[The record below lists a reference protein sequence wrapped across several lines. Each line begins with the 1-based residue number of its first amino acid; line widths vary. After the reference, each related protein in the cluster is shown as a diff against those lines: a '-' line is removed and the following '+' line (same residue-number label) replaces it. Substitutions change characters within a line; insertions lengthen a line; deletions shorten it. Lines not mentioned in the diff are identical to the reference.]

1 MRRLPDFELRQPD
14 TVEAAAE
21 TLADHVPDA
30 MLVAGGTD
38 LYPKLKRRQFT
49 PDVLVS
55 IDGLDELRGVEAD
68 GPDVVIGGQTP
79 LEAVAGD
86 ERVRR
91 EYPAV
96 AEAAD
101 AVSTPTLRRMGSIG
115 GNLCQDTRCRYYDR
129 TKDWREAVGWCMKAP
144 DSAGYTSA
152 GAVDSDDE
160 VTVPCRVAP
169 GSPRCWAVFAS
180 DTAPALIAH
189 GATVRLVGSD
199 GERTL
204 PLADFYRDD
213 GIVHLRKEPD
223 EIVTEI
229 RLPAADGVDSSY
241 RKLARRES
249 FDFPSLGVA
258 VAVRQAADGAVDH
271 ASIVLSGVAS
281 APVEATAAAAELE
294 GTVPTD
300 AVLES
305 VGEAVAGAIRPL
317 DNTDFHPSHRKRVAA
332 VYARRALRSVT
343 TVSG

>member
-1 MRRLPDFELRQPD
+1 MLRLPDFDLGQP
-14 TVEAAAE
+14 TSVEAAAE
-21 TLADHVPDA
+21 MLAEHGPEA

-38 LYPKLKRRQFT
+38 LYPKMKRRQFT

-55 IDGLDELRGVEAD
+55 IDGLDELRGVRSD
-68 GPDVVIGGQTP
+68 GSEVVIGGQTP
-79 LEAVAGD
+79 LTAVAGD
-86 ERVRR
+86 ERIRQG
-91 EYPAV
+91 YPAV

-101 AVSTPTLRRMGSIG
+101 AVSTPTLRRMGTIG

-144 DSAGYTSA
+144 DATGYSAA
-152 GAVDSDDE
+152 GAIDSDEE
-160 VTVPCRVAP
+160 VTIPCRVAP

-189 GATVRLVGSD
+189 GATVRLVGAD

-204 PLADFYRDD
+204 PLADFYCDD
-213 GIVHLRKEPD
+213 GIAHLRKSAD
-223 EIVTEI
+223 EILTEI
-229 RLPAADGVDSSY
+229 RLPAADGTESAY

-258 VAVRQAADGAVDH
+258 VAVRPAADGVIET
-271 ASIVLSGVAS
+271 ASIALSGVAS
-281 APVEATAAAAELE
+281 APVVATDAAAELE
-294 GTVPTD
+294 GAVPTD

-332 VYARRALRSVT
+332 VYARRALRSLT
-343 TVSG
+343 TPPG